1 MKSSGGGAVEQAS
14 SGGGA
19 VEQGWW
25 SGGGD
30 RPKIS
35 SSVYVTNFPE
45 STSSRDL
52 WKVCSDYGTVVDV
65 FIPFKK
71 SKAGKKFA
79 FVRFIK
85 VIDLERLVEN
95 LNTVW
100 IGRFHLYANRV
111 RFERPAKPVVERSH
125 KPCPNL
131 HIAKSAVP
139 SSSFAYVLKERYDPA
154 MNSEPVLVLD

>member
-1 MKSSGGGAVEQAS
+1 MNNHNRSFHHSNESQT
-14 SGGGA
+14 
-19 VEQGWW
+19 Q
-25 SGGGD
+25 
-30 RPKIS
+30 KIS
-35 SSVYVTNFPE
+35 SSVYVTNFPD

-111 RFERPAKPVVERSH
+111 RFERPAKRSH

-131 HIAKSAVP
+131 HIAKSVVP
-139 SSSFAYVLKERYDPA
+139 SSSFASVLKERYDPA